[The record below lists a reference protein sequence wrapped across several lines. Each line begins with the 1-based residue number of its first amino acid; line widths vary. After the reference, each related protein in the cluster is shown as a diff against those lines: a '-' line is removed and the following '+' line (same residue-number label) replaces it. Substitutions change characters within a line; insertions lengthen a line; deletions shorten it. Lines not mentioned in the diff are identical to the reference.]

1 MKLKGAQKNVQ
12 RCTVFCAKGGKGR
25 GQISEDGGQ
34 KSDVR
39 EQREKDKGKRK
50 RSDVGDQGSEDRC
63 QWSEDGGQKPEVRC
77 QKVNFRRL
85 IPPARKW

>member
-25 GQISEDGGQ
+25 GQISEDVGQ

-63 QWSEDGGQKPEVRC
+63 QWSEDGGQRAEGRN
-77 QKVNFRRL
+77 QELENRRGV
-85 IPPARKW
+85 